1 MIMCIKGKITA
12 AIKRANF
19 LYFPLKY
26 IVLIFNKS
34 NSKKKKKNRINFKKR
49 YNEYPINVES
59 KSP

>member
-1 MIMCIKGKITA
+1 MTMCIKGKITA

-34 NSKKKKKNRINFKKR
+34 NPKKKKKI
-49 YNEYPINVES
+49 ES
-59 KSP
+59 TSRKGTMNIQLMWSPNPP